1 MTDIVLYQS
10 VLQKLGRLNP
20 NDLSQLDAF
29 LSVLVNGN
37 SSEKTKKQS
46 NDVDEQSPIFWLEQ
60 LAQIDGISTIQNP
73 VEWQRD
79 IRQDRKLPF
88 R

>member
-10 VLQKLGRLNP
+10 VLQKLGQLNP

-29 LSVLVNGN
+29 LSVLING
-37 SSEKTKKQS
+37 SAPKKS
-46 NDVDEQSPIFWLEQ
+46 KPIEEQSPIFWLEE
-60 LAQIDGISTIQNP
+60 LAKTGGVSTVQNP
-73 VEWQRD
+73 IEWQRD
-79 IRQDRKLPF
+79 MRQDRKLPF